1 MPSMNADLLKRELET
16 RGMRLSVDRGKLAVD
31 FPKGV
36 LDEAT
41 RRLIQDHKKALLET
55 LHADDLREHFEERA
69 AILEYDAGLPRPE
82 AELEAARITATYARN
97 CQYTWASLRAALAAY
112 PELLAKLPETDGP
125 VDALP
130 LGVAKLAVLRDG
142 HVLKRGVFASVRHE
156 R

>member
-1 MPSMNADLLKRELET
+1 
-16 RGMRLSVDRGKLAVD
+16 
-31 FPKGV
+31 V

-41 RRLIQDHKKALLET
+41 RRLIQDHKKALLEA
-55 LHADDLREHFEERA
+55 LHAEDLREHFEERA

-82 AELEAARITATYARN
+82 AELKAARITATYAWN

-142 HVLKRGVFASVRHE
+142 HVLKLGVFASEHEVRHE

>member
-1 MPSMNADLLKRELET
+1 MRSMNADLLKRELET

-41 RRLIQDHKKALLET
+41 RRLIQDHKKGLLEA

-97 CQYTWASLRAALAAY
+97 CQYTWASLRDALAAY

-130 LGVAKLAVLRDG
+130 LGVAKLAVLKDKR
-142 HVLKRGVFASVRHE
+142 VLRQGTFKGRWTA
-156 R
+156 

>member
-1 MPSMNADLLKRELET
+1 MRSMNAELLKRELET

-36 LDEAT
+36 LDEVT
-41 RRLIQDHKKALLET
+41 RRLIQDHKKALLEA

-82 AELEAARITATYARN
+82 AELEAARITATYAQNR
-97 CQYTWASLRAALAAY
+97 QYTWASLRAALAAY

-130 LGVAKLAVLRDG
+130 LGVAKLAVLRD
-142 HVLKRGVFASVRHE
+142 KRVVRQG
-156 R
+156 RSAGRRR

>member
-1 MPSMNADLLKRELET
+1 MNADLLKREPET

-41 RRLIQDHKKALLET
+41 RRLIQDHKKALLEA

-82 AELEAARITATYARN
+82 AELEAARITATYAWN
-97 CQYTWASLRAALAAY
+97 QGYLWASLRAALASY
-112 PELLAKLPETDGP
+112 PSLLAQLPASDGP
-125 VDALP
+125 VNALP
-130 LGVAKLAVLRDG
+130 LGLSTVAVCKDGRVLNQG
-142 HVLKRGVFASVRHE
+142 AFVGAHHVTTT
-156 R
+156 